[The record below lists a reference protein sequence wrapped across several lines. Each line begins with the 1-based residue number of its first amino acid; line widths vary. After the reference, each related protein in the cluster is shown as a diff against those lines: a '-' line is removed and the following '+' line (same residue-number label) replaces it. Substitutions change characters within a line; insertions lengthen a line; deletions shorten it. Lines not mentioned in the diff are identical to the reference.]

1 MPESV
6 WWIRKD
12 SEAVNFDRVKHVLQG
27 HLPFNSSC
35 DVCVRSRGL
44 PKTARERPSEEIMQH
59 EVQID
64 QFFKLQ
70 KRFVVLV
77 HTRSFALGCVDG
89 ELSREALL
97 ESIAAWL
104 RFFGLSGVQEGVVF
118 RCDAEPYMRTLLVDT
133 LDKYR
138 SFHGPVEQFAPGR
151 HAPAAERGV
160 RTLRELG
167 DSILIE
173 LQDFGVSLRNH
184 HRAFALLYAHCC
196 HTHNRYNRTEGS
208 ELSPLQ
214 RLRGNQHKPHQIYAF
229 GSTVCV
235 QANALEGLIL
245 GRFAFGA
252 YLGPVMGKTSHLASV
267 RVTDGSMKLVQASS
281 IKAIVPLRYDVELL
295 GSLGRRVVGGLR
307 DRPPALGDPNDP
319 DLKTIPLSL
328 VPGGNPPASFF
339 EEHGKTKRCTA
350 CQRGSTHSTNHSR
363 QCRRRYQAWLQGQL
377 AENEEPRSLELP
389 RDQVGLGDFANVSPN
404 VGLELPDDVD
414 VELYQPSEPADD
426 QPYLP
431 DFGQDTQPAEPEGEV
446 PGWLRD
452 APAEAKPDP
461 AGVDVEMS
469 DQFVETITRE
479 PLSFSS
485 EQAMASVVESVYL
498 QSSVYHAVEDESWVN
513 LSMRGKTVCLQK
525 PKFLRDDTTGKP
537 LDPELTAEGM
547 CKEVRALDSLA
558 VGDLVE
564 KSEAEAFARHHN
576 VRILS
581 TRWVAVDKKDG
592 ETKEKIVRARI
603 VVRDYATGGPTAQE
617 LGISSPTSSNEAFRT
632 FLIFISSKGGDII
645 LADVSTAFLFA
656 EVVGPEVVMLPP
668 NIRYSDNSRV
678 YMRLRKALYGLRS
691 ASLAWY
697 RMLADMVESL
707 GLRACETE
715 KTVFTGWFAFEGDQF
730 YMVLLVYVDDLMI
743 GCLSTRAARHFVSL
757 LAQKVKIK
765 VTGILSVD
773 GKVEFLGRRIRKD
786 PETGGILVS
795 LPEAYFHSTYQ
806 AYGIKKSSA
815 TPPDLRKIL
824 DDGMESQQ
832 TPLSPEASSRYRSA
846 VGKVAWGAQ
855 TRVDLTYFISVL
867 SRGQS
872 QPLAVHEACLRAFLR
887 YLMTV
892 EHREQLLL
900 CDGCEGNIV
909 VYVDSNWASERNNSR
924 RSLSGGVLFVDGAPV
939 KAYTR
944 QQTSIALS
952 SAEAELTAICEGMKE
967 GLGLYTLIQHVFG
980 QAGVPVVKSDSQA
993 AINISSMYGLLRRV
1007 RHIDIRL
1014 CWVQETLREQRAVLE
1029 WVSGLENV
1037 ADIFTK
1043 STIQRISYGKHLG
1056 MLGIV
1061 ERRAPTEVFEVDAGE
1076 WDDERICAVLGK
1088 VVDWSVL
1095 EELESRLGNVNPS
1108 LVYWLVIEF
1117 CTSAESNMG
1126 KAACEVR
1133 GVKVIRITEKEDG
1146 LADETIAILRSH
1158 IERLCRLQVCV
1169 LVWSSTPCTG
1179 GCTWQYIHRQR
1190 DGYEKYLKKVWGI
1203 QRKLFAGFQV
1213 LCREVEDLRDG
1224 CLNPFVAIE
1233 WPKTCQYWHWRT
1245 TKNFLVNH
1253 HRELESSLVHG
1264 CAVGLVDQRG
1274 VPVKKIWRV
1283 DTDLH
1288 ALRELLQDFRCP
1300 GNHAHSE
1307 SFDLKETQHYP
1318 VEMCKRILSCLP

>member
-1 MPESV
+1 
-6 WWIRKD
+6 
-12 SEAVNFDRVKHVLQG
+12 
-27 HLPFNSSC
+27 
-35 DVCVRSRGL
+35 
-44 PKTARERPSEEIMQH
+44 
-59 EVQID
+59 
-64 QFFKLQ
+64 
-70 KRFVVLV
+70 
-77 HTRSFALGCVDG
+77 
-89 ELSREALL
+89 
-97 ESIAAWL
+97 
-104 RFFGLSGVQEGVVF
+104 
-118 RCDAEPYMRTLLVDT
+118 
-133 LDKYR
+133 
-138 SFHGPVEQFAPGR
+138 
-151 HAPAAERGV
+151 
-160 RTLRELG
+160 
-167 DSILIE
+167 
-173 LQDFGVSLRNH
+173 
-184 HRAFALLYAHCC
+184 
-196 HTHNRYNRTEGS
+196 
-208 ELSPLQ
+208 
-214 RLRGNQHKPHQIYAF
+214 
-229 GSTVCV
+229 
-235 QANALEGLIL
+235 
-245 GRFAFGA
+245 
-252 YLGPVMGKTSHLASV
+252 MGKTSHLASV
-267 RVTDGSMKLVQASS
+267 RVTDGSIKLVQASSIKAIVPLRYDVELLGSLGTDGSIKLVQASS

-350 CQRGSTHSTNHSR
+350 CQRGNTHSTNHSR
-363 QCRRRYQAWLQGQL
+363 QCQRRYQAWLQGQL

-389 RDQVGLGDFANVSPN
+389 RDQVGLGDFSNVSPN

-452 APAEAKPDP
+452 GPAEAKPDPADTQPAEPEGEVPGWLRDGPAEAKPDP

-485 EQAMASVVESVYL
+485 EQAIASVVESVYL
-498 QSSVYHAVEDESWVN
+498 VSSHIVRQLLLRTQN

-645 LADVSTAFLFA
+645 LASPTSSNEAFRTFLIFISSKGGDIILADVSTAFLFA

-668 NIRYSDNSRV
+668 NIR
-678 YMRLRKALYGLRS
+678 S

-697 RMLADMVESL
+697 RMLADM
-707 GLRACETE
+707 
-715 KTVFTGWFAFEGDQF
+715 
-730 YMVLLVYVDDLMI
+730 
-743 GCLSTRAARHFVSL
+743 
-757 LAQKVKIK
+757 VKIK

-806 AYGIKKSSA
+806 AYGIKKSSV

-832 TPLSPEASSRYRSA
+832 TP
-846 VGKVAWGAQ
+846 
-855 TRVDLTYFISVL
+855 DLTYFISVL

-892 EHREQLLL
+892 EHCEQLLL

-909 VYVDSNWASERNNSR
+909 VYALLAVEEDPDILESRERER
-924 RSLSGGVLFVDGAPV
+924 WVEVLSTYIVEAGLPV
-939 KAYTR
+939 V
-944 QQTSIALS
+944 
-952 SAEAELTAICEGMKE
+952 
-967 GLGLYTLIQHVFG
+967 TLIEGSADRRQAWKRVFG
-980 QAGVPVVKSDSQA
+980 A
-993 AINISSMYGLLRRV
+993 RRAK
-1007 RHIDIRL
+1007 
-1014 CWVQETLREQRAVLE
+1014 TLRNRARAFKRIAWTELCHSPACWPARVSDVTDYLE
-1029 WVSGLENV
+1029 
-1037 ADIFTK
+1037 
-1043 STIQRISYGKHLG
+1043 
-1056 MLGIV
+1056 
-1061 ERRAPTEVFEVDAGE
+1061 ERAKDGCGFSVPGDLLAAF
-1076 WDDERICAVLGK
+1076 
-1088 VVDWSVL
+1088 SVL
-1095 EELESRLGNVNPS
+1095 ESVGRVS
-1108 LVYWLVIEF
+1108 LKDRF
-1117 CTSAESNMG
+1117 S
-1126 KAACEVR
+1126 
-1133 GVKVIRITEKEDG
+1133 
-1146 LADETIAILRSH
+1146 ADETVR
-1158 IERLCRLQVCV
+1158 
-1169 LVWSSTPCTG
+1169 
-1179 GCTWQYIHRQR
+1179 
-1190 DGYEKYLKKVWGI
+1190 
-1203 QRKLFAGFQV
+1203 
-1213 LCREVEDLRDG
+1213 
-1224 CLNPFVAIE
+1224 
-1233 WPKTCQYWHWRT
+1233 
-1245 TKNFLVNH
+1245 
-1253 HRELESSLVHG
+1253 
-1264 CAVGLVDQRG
+1264 
-1274 VPVKKIWRV
+1274 
-1283 DTDLH
+1283 
-1288 ALRELLQDFRCP
+1288 
-1300 GNHAHSE
+1300 
-1307 SFDLKETQHYP
+1307 
-1318 VEMCKRILSCLP
+1318 